1 MVGFI
6 YAVAYTWILHHL
18 LREMMS
24 MEYAVLGFL
33 NYAPLT
39 GYDLKKAFDASVRHF
54 WSADQSQIYRTLARL
69 AERGW
74 VEVEVIQQETRPP
87 RKVYHITDAGREAL
101 RRWLR
106 EPIPLEET
114 HLPWLVQLFF
124 AGQLSDE
131 EVIALLERRA
141 ALVRASLERLK
152 ELPKEGARYAEA
164 VGSPREAFFWWLTLE
179 SASPSPKRPSAGS
192 RPLSNA

>member
-1 MVGFI
+1 
-6 YAVAYTWILHHL
+6 
-18 LREMMS
+18 MS
-24 MEYAVLGFL
+24 LEYAILGFL
-33 NYAPLT
+33 NYTPLT

-54 WSADQSQIYRTLARL
+54 WHADQSQIYRTLARL

-74 VEVEVIQQETRPP
+74 VEVEVIQQEARPP
-87 RKVYHITDAGREAL
+87 RKVYHITEAGREAL

-106 EPIPLEET
+106 EPLPLEET
-114 HLPWLVQLFF
+114 RLPWLVQLFF

-131 EVIALLERRA
+131 EVVALLERRA
-141 ALVRASLERLK
+141 ALVRASLERLR

-179 SASPSPKRPSAGS
+179 YGITVTEATLRWLEATIERIKEPGAQSS
-192 RPLSNA
+192 RPNGGRALQCPK